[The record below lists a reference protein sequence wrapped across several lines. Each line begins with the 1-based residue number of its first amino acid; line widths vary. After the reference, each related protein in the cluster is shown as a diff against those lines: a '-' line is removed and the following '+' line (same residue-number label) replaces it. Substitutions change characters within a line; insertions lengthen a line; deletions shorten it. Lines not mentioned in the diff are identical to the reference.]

1 MAMGGDLQSWSY
13 DSGTKVATY
22 TVKPVVMSR
31 GTTCDASSCQN
42 QADVT
47 MDAYLAFGSSD
58 MSESTAPAAWASALN
73 GGYISTNGQ
82 YVTYPLP
89 GRTNRFGFSA
99 GATHL
104 KADGSLNTGFFKVF
118 LPDAM
123 LSYMW
128 SKNSETGILF
138 DSRVNGAFSRIT
150 STVQSGGLLIEQ
162 TGISYSVND
171 MELEPSAENMPSL
184 SGIGLAILSGLF
196 AILLL
201 AGLVRRMQNSKSLA

>member
-1 MAMGGDLQSWSY
+1 MGGDIQSWSY

-22 TVKPVVMSR
+22 TIKPVVMSR

-58 MSESTAPAAWASALN
+58 MSTSTAPAAWVTALN
-73 GGYISTNGQ
+73 GGYMSTNGQ
-82 YVTYPLP
+82 FVTYPIP
-89 GRTNRFGFSA
+89 GSGRFGFSA
-99 GATHL
+99 GAPHL
-104 KADGSLNTGFFKVF
+104 KADGSLNTGFFKVY

-123 LSYMW
+123 LDYMW
-128 SKNSETGILF
+128 SKNSESVIGF
-138 DSRVNGAFSRIT
+138 DSYVNGELSRIT
-150 STVQSGGLLIEQ
+150 STVLSGGLLMEQ
-162 TGISYSVND
+162 TGISYSVN
-171 MELEPSAENMPSL
+171 ELSLEPSAENMPSL